1 MADQFVHS
9 PAIAKHFGT
18 WEGESVK
25 IDPQGNVLDKHAT
38 KIEIGAKGKKYSQRN
53 TYTWPDGKTKTIIC
67 PGEFESSGK
76 LIVQMPNNIRGAELT
91 VINDNQ
97 LIFVAP
103 SVPVFEAINMCPDQ
117 KTRYRTVQVGDING
131 TTSTN
136 YSVTETHTSKEDVYF
151 EI

>member
-38 KIEIGAKGKKYSQRN
+38 KIEIGAKGKKYSHRN
-53 TYTWPDGKTKTIIC
+53 TYTWPDGKTITIIS

-76 LIVQMPNNIRGAELT
+76 LVVHQNNMRGEFIA
-91 VINDNQ
+91 INDNQ
-97 LIFVAP
+97 LILVAP
-103 SVPVFEAINMCPDQ
+103 SVPLFEVINMCPDQ
-117 KTRYRTVQVGDING
+117 KTRYRTIQVGDING

-136 YSVTETHTSKEDVYF
+136 YIVTETHTGKEDVYF
-151 EI
+151 E